1 MLDSKV
7 LAIPSNFILYDDQ
20 ENAQLGRDE
29 ATDEERQLEAIRT
42 KRAYILQVCFEN
54 NCPVLLF

>member
-29 ATDEERQLEAIRT
+29 ATDEGRQLEAIRT
-42 KRAYILQVCFEN
+42 KRAYILQVCF
-54 NCPVLLF
+54 